1 MLVSWEDLCLCK
13 AAKHNFTLVM
23 CQCHIWLESKYLLI
37 LGRVDNE
44 QKISR
49 HSIIRSACGVFTS
62 PSLDMKDQSRGAIAK
77 VTHWI
82 WKSWNPIIGLGDQYQ
97 LSTIHIQMYL
107 FVIKVATF
115 PSIMI
120 IFQFKEHP
128 FAPLCMLLHA
138 PPEFEFFYGYRWQL

>member
-1 MLVSWEDLCLCK
+1 
-13 AAKHNFTLVM
+13 
-23 CQCHIWLESKYLLI
+23 
-37 LGRVDNE
+37 
-44 QKISR
+44 
-49 HSIIRSACGVFTS
+49 
-62 PSLDMKDQSRGAIAK
+62 MKDQSRGAIAK

-138 PPEFEFFYGYRWQL
+138 PPEFEFFYGYR